1 MGNDVANDSE
11 RCQALNRPTQQ
22 GGRNTGGAT
31 HSHLQSPTVT
41 YSHLQSPTV
50 TYSHLQS
57 PTVTH
62 SHLQSPTVTYSHP
75 QSPTVAYS
83 HLQSPT
89 VTHSHPQSPTVT
101 YSHPQSPLLNQALV
115 FFRFHY
121 FYGLCIFTCKL
132 VTLIGCSFL
141 LTIKQC
147 KIRKQ
152 SEVPFLT
159 LFLVTRDRTV

>member
-1 MGNDVANDSE
+1 MLFRSYSHP
-11 RCQALNRPTQQ
+11 QSPTV
-22 GGRNTGGAT
+22 T
-31 HSHLQSPTVT
+31 HSHPQSPTVTYSHPQSPTVAHSRLQSPTVTHSHTQSPTVT

-57 PTVTH
+57 PTVTAAE
-62 SHLQSPTVTYSHP
+62 SSSCLLPVP
-75 QSPTVAYS
+75 
-83 HLQSPT
+83 LFLW
-89 VTHSHPQSPTVT
+89 
-101 YSHPQSPLLNQALV
+101 PLLS
-115 FFRFHY
+115 
-121 FYGLCIFTCKL
+121 IFTCKL
-132 VTLIGCSFL
+132 VALIGCSFL